1 MEVSGET
8 FRRSRA
14 QCVGEGRKCKR
25 LRSSRSSARESQE
38 RSCGAGACLAW
49 ARRRSRLRPDPG
61 SRTEVDGQDR
71 AFRRVAASPH
81 KRSSAH
87 PRRDRAGAV
96 GVDAS
101 PRGVNSAPRL
111 GAPTFEPLLTVL
123 RLMRK
128 LFLIVLFSTFLVTCG
143 GAEAKHLSR
152 KPGVTVVPHVGR
164 RTVPVALARPSFF
177 VRSDDVRSDDVR
189 SDETSHVTATASPT
203 LASDIASAPNNSVIQ
218 LASGTY
224 SEIDDYAARTG
235 WVTISG
241 QGDATPPQ
249 IDGAMLLGAQ
259 YVRFVD
265 VDFTAEVTVS
275 NGPYESSTQLASN
288 VQILNSEV
296 DCGSTTSAG
305 YTQGIMVRGASRFI
319 TISGDWIHNCAVG
332 FSSIAQDPLSYRITI
347 TDNTFSDFPG
357 DAIYMGSLDDVIV
370 SHNIIEDISDPA
382 DVIHNDGIL
391 MFGDDHNISI
401 TDNVLANSRVQLI
414 FIQDAI
420 ASTSTGVQSNTNILI
435 AHNLI
440 YGAGAVAVQD
450 QGGIGVSFVGNTMWD
465 NYYGSLWV
473 IKSPITGAQPQD
485 TVLID
490 NVVQGFE
497 LIDSPLPAVEN
508 HNLIM
513 NGPSLYSYGTD
524 GLVYLDPVAST
535 YLYGAGD
542 EVNAQPGF
550 TSEPTGDYQLSPGSP
565 ALGAATTVYTGVA
578 TGDSQDPDSVNAD
591 MYGTPLAS
599 SPALGAFQPGDPTI
613 AYGAPQHHSQWAL
626 PLYTPQTS

>member
-1 MEVSGET
+1 MGFLLHDSLNAQQSRCADRGQFPSGESDQQ
-8 FRRSRA
+8 F
-14 QCVGEGRKCKR
+14 GR
-25 LRSSRSSARESQE
+25 LRASRPEPVLPR
-38 RSCGAGACLAW
+38 LAW
-49 ARRRSRLRPDPG
+49 PG
-61 SRTEVDGQDR
+61 GIWPIFWVM
-71 AFRRVAASPH
+71 H
-81 KRSSAH
+81 
-87 PRRDRAGAV
+87 RDRA
-96 GVDAS
+96 
-101 PRGVNSAPRL
+101 APRAYFCL
-111 GAPTFEPLLTVL
+111 RTEGLNSICERIDALRNRGRLALALRMSPPTLRDGLL
-123 RLMRK
+123 LMRRGC
-128 LFLIVLFSTFLVTCG
+128 LVALFSTFLVACG
-143 GAEAKHLSR
+143 GAQATHHR
-152 KPGVTVVPHVGR
+152 TAHQGQTVGR
-164 RTVPVALARPSFF
+164 HAVGIELPKPTIF
-177 VRSDDVRSDDVR
+177 VRSAEVAHTSG
-189 SDETSHVTATASPT
+189 SAPETLSHQ
-203 LASDIASAPNNSVIQ
+203 IASAPNNSVIQ

-305 YTQGIMVRGASRFI
+305 YTQGITVRGASRFI

-578 TGDSQDPDSVNAD
+578 TGDSQDPDSLNAD

-626 PLYTPQTS
+626 PLYTPSSKAS